1 MKLWQKNNHTLDTVI
16 ESFETKDDLVLDQRL
31 VNFDVYGSMAHAKM
45 LQKIGIISAEELAT
59 LMTGLKEIL
68 KLQEQNKFM
77 LEPGD
82 EDIHTK
88 IENFLTE
95 HYGEAGKKIHT
106 GRSRND
112 QILTASRLFTK
123 DKLLTL
129 WDSVMQ
135 LIEGFQDFAK
145 EYETTPL
152 PGFTHMQKAMPTT
165 VGMWS
170 NSFTTGLLD
179 GLVALKAAYQLNDQ
193 SPLGSA
199 AAYGVPL
206 PLDRQYA
213 SDLLGFEKVQ
223 INPIACQ
230 ASRGKIEAQI
240 VSALTMILLDIN
252 KFATDV
258 LFFTSSEVN
267 YFSVSEQI
275 YSGSSIM
282 PQKKNVDLAELLRS
296 KVHLLTG
303 NYVQLVSL
311 SSNLISGYN
320 RDLQDSKKPFME
332 SLEIAHDSIMV
343 STLLIKNLIPNKPKL
358 KAALTPEIFATHQ
371 AYALV
376 SQGMPFR
383 EAYQTVGNNLETI
396 DEKDF
401 SEFMK
406 QSSHIGGTGNLM
418 LDHFSQLLQNEKADL
433 QKIRSKF
440 EKSIKDLLKN
450 KPKR

>member
-1 MKLWQKNNHTLDTVI
+1 
-16 ESFETKDDLVLDQRL
+16 
-31 VNFDVYGSMAHAKM
+31 
-45 LQKIGIISAEELAT
+45 
-59 LMTGLKEIL
+59 
-68 KLQEQNKFM
+68 
-77 LEPGD
+77 
-82 EDIHTK
+82 
-88 IENFLTE
+88 
-95 HYGEAGKKIHT
+95 
-106 GRSRND
+106 
-112 QILTASRLFTK
+112 
-123 DKLLTL
+123 
-129 WDSVMQ
+129 
-135 LIEGFQDFAK
+135 
-145 EYETTPL
+145 
-152 PGFTHMQKAMPTT
+152 
-165 VGMWS
+165 
-170 NSFTTGLLD
+170 
-179 GLVALKAAYQLNDQ
+179 
-193 SPLGSA
+193 
-199 AAYGVPL
+199 
-206 PLDRQYA
+206 
-213 SDLLGFEKVQ
+213 
-223 INPIACQ
+223 
-230 ASRGKIEAQI
+230 
-240 VSALTMILLDIN
+240 MILLDIN

-332 SLEIAHDSIMV
+332 SLEIAHDSILV

-376 SQGMPFR
+376 SQGIPFR

-418 LDHFSQLLQNEKADL
+418 LEHFSTLLQNEKADL
-433 QKIRSKF
+433 QKIKGKF
-440 EKSIKDLLKN
+440 AKSIKDLLKN
-450 KPKR
+450 KTKR